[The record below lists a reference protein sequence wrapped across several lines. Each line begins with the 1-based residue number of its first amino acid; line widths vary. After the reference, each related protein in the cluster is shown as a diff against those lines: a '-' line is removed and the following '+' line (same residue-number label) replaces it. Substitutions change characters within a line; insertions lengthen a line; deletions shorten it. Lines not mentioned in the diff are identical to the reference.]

1 MDYPYIQVFA
11 RTASDATATVNVQ
24 ISEEAYGVNQQAV
37 IDAIKTALNPDGDV
51 PTLTATKYEMNL
63 TTTQM

>member
-11 RTASDATATVNVQ
+11 RKGNDATATINVQ
-24 ISEEAYGVNQQAV
+24 ISEEAYGVDQQAV
-37 IDAIKTALNPDGDV
+37 VDAIKAALNPDGDV

-63 TTTQM
+63 STTQM